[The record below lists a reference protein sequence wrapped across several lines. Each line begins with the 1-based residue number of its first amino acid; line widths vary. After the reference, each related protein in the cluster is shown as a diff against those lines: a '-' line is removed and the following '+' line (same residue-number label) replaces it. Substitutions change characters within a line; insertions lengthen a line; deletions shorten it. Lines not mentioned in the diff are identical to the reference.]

1 MGLPRVGVTRCTH
14 RHHRHLFCAFLSAL
28 IIKVADRH
36 EAAIKRYWNAGK
48 KRAEVKCNWGF
59 FNRTTLSLLHR
70 VGLGEIW
77 YFYLLIFVWN
87 CFNRPDR
94 KQNNT
99 KNVQAPCIYNPL
111 FPPLHTHGRIP
122 TGNKCQSSPPLSLL
136 NGMCVLLFPMDSFLF
151 SCPLF
156 CTPPSLFLLE
166 FQKAH

>member
-111 FPPLHTHGRIP
+111 FPPLHTHMGVYQQVI
-122 TGNKCQSSPPLSLL
+122 NVSPPHHSHCW
-136 NGMCVLLFPMDSFLF
+136 MECVSFF
-151 SCPLF
+151 SWWTVFFSPALYSVPL
-156 CTPPSLFLLE
+156 PPFSF
-166 FQKAH
+166 